1 MSGSKVQPA
10 PVKGFLER
18 LQDGVVVGDGAMGTM
33 LYARGVFVNRC
44 FDELNL
50 SNPALVRSVHQEYL
64 EAGADIVETNTF
76 GAHRFKLGPH
86 GFEHQV
92 RKINREG
99 ARLAREAAQGRG
111 LVAGSVGPLGKPLE
125 PLGNIAFD
133 EAVAAYREQAEGLA
147 EGGVDLFAV
156 ETIPALDQARAAV
169 TAIRAVS
176 TLPITVSMTFTEE
189 GTTFYGDKP
198 EDIVRT
204 LEDWDVSVAGANCSQ
219 GPQPMLETVQRMA
232 SVARRLKLSA
242 MPNAGAPAMVDG
254 RYVYLCTPEY
264 MASYARRFIAAG
276 VTVVGGCC
284 GTTPAHIRNLVRSV
298 RMVQPAREVLTIVPP
313 AAAKEALPP
322 VPREEKSALARSLGK
337 KFVVSVEL
345 DPPKGADA
353 GRIIDR
359 AQYCKENEIDAI
371 NVADGPRA
379 SARMSAQSLCVLL
392 QNKVG
397 IDTILHYTCRDRN
410 LLGIQSDLL
419 GAYALGLRNI
429 LAITGDPPKLGDYP
443 DATAVYDVDS
453 IGLIRIMDH
462 LNHGCDLAGNLIGPA
477 LGIHVGC
484 GADPSKPDME
494 KEVRRLE
501 EKVKAGAEYVMTQP
515 VYDPS
520 TVERFLSA
528 VKHLQVP
535 IMIGILPLYSHR
547 NAEFLHNEVPGMR
560 IPDDIRE
567 RMHTA
572 GSGEKAQLEGVAIA
586 QEALLA
592 ARELAQGAYI
602 MPPFNKVELAVR
614 VIEPLG

>member
-125 PLGNIAFD
+125 PLGNITFD
-133 EAVAAYREQAEGLA
+133 EAVRAYQEQAEGLA

-198 EDIVRT
+198 EDVVRT
-204 LEDWDVSVAGANCSQ
+204 LEDWDVTVVGANCSQ

-232 SVARRLKLSA
+232 AVARRLKLSA

-276 VTVVGGCC
+276 VSVVGGCC

-298 RMVQPAREVLTIVPP
+298 RMVQPARQVVTIVPP
-313 AAAKEALPP
+313 VAAKEALPP
-322 VPREEKSALARSLGK
+322 IPREEKSPLAKRLGK

-345 DPPKGADA
+345 DPPKGADPGA
-353 GRIIDR
+353 SSIGRSTARRTRSTRSTSRTAR
-359 AQYCKENEIDAI
+359 AP
-371 NVADGPRA
+371 PRA
-379 SARMSAQSLCVLL
+379 
-392 QNKVG
+392 
-397 IDTILHYTCRDRN
+397 
-410 LLGIQSDLL
+410 
-419 GAYALGLRNI
+419 
-429 LAITGDPPKLGDYP
+429 
-443 DATAVYDVDS
+443 
-453 IGLIRIMDH
+453 
-462 LNHGCDLAGNLIGPA
+462 
-477 LGIHVGC
+477 
-484 GADPSKPDME
+484 
-494 KEVRRLE
+494 
-501 EKVKAGAEYVMTQP
+501 
-515 VYDPS
+515 
-520 TVERFLSA
+520 
-528 VKHLQVP
+528 
-535 IMIGILPLYSHR
+535 
-547 NAEFLHNEVPGMR
+547 
-560 IPDDIRE
+560 
-567 RMHTA
+567 
-572 GSGEKAQLEGVAIA
+572 
-586 QEALLA
+586 
-592 ARELAQGAYI
+592 
-602 MPPFNKVELAVR
+602 
-614 VIEPLG
+614 